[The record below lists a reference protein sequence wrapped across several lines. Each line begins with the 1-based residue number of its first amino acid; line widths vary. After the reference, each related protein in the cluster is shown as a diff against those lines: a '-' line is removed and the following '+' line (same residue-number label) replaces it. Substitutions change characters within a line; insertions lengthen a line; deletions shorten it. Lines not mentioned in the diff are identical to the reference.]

1 MREAHVQHRE
11 RLRWAGL
18 AVVAALGL
26 VAAALISTRTGAGRW
41 LDDAVRDWVLN
52 ELPGSFRRPLSDIA
66 RPLVIVALAPVVVVL
81 ALLAFVR
88 RSWRRAI
95 AGVVVPAAATLLALE
110 VRVQDVFGIGDDA
123 FPSNHA
129 AAGLGLLV
137 GVAIVWPRRVTRRG
151 LVALAAAGF
160 GVGLG
165 NVSWYA
171 HLPRDVVG
179 SFLLVVC
186 VTAFVLA
193 VLGGDS
199 PNLADDVTAA
209 RPSAKAAD
217 DPRPTG
223 ARSEGAERAAPS
235 ALQEPTERQTRA

>member
-1 MREAHVQHRE
+1 MQHRD

-18 AVVAALGL
+18 AVVAGLGF
-26 VAAALISTRTGAGRW
+26 VAAALVSTRTGVGRS

-52 ELPGSFRRPLSDIA
+52 ELPGSFRLALSDLA

-81 ALLAFVR
+81 ALLALAR

-95 AGVVVPAAATLLALE
+95 AGMVVPAASILLALE
-110 VRVQDVFGIGDDA
+110 VRVRDVFGIGDDA

-137 GVAIVWPRRVTRRG
+137 GVALVWPRPVTRRG
-151 LVALAAAGF
+151 LLALAAAGF
-160 GVGLG
+160 FVGLG
-165 NVSWYA
+165 NVSWHA

-186 VTAFVLA
+186 VAALLLA

-199 PNLADDVTAA
+199 SNLAGQVAA
-209 RPSAKAAD
+209 PRTTGKAPHALRPA
-217 DPRPTG
+217 R
-223 ARSEGAERAAPS
+223 ARSDRTEQPAPPGP
-235 ALQEPTERQTRA
+235 QEPTDRQTRA

>member
-1 MREAHVQHRE
+1 MPHRD

-18 AVVAALGL
+18 AAVAGLGFLAAL
-26 VAAALISTRTGAGRW
+26 VSTRTGAGRW
-41 LDDAVRDWVLN
+41 LDDAVRGWVLDA
-52 ELPGSFRRPLSDIA
+52 LPGSFRRALSDLA
-66 RPLVIVALAPVVVVL
+66 RPLVIVALAPVVGVL
-81 ALLAFVR
+81 ALIALAR

-95 AGVVVPAAATLLALE
+95 AGVVVPAAATVLAHE
-110 VRVQDVFGIGDDA
+110 VRLRDLLGTGDDT

-137 GVAIVWPRRVTRRG
+137 GLALVWPRPVTRRG
-151 LVALAAAGF
+151 LAALAVAGF
-160 GVGLG
+160 CIGLG

-186 VTAFVLA
+186 VSSLVLA

-199 PNLADDVTAA
+199 ANLAEDV
-209 RPSAKAAD
+209 SATRTSRKAAD
-217 DPRPTG
+217 DAAPAGT
-223 ARSEGAERAAPS
+223 RSDAAERATPPPGR
-235 ALQEPTERQTRA
+235 QDPTDRQTRA